1 MRVVALLL
9 ASVLWPTGLLATPA
23 VEKGAPLEIAPGTST
38 WINRNGSVLV
48 LDRGQ
53 DGLLQG
59 YFVNNA
65 PGKGCRGIPYAL
77 DGRIVDGM
85 IAFHVTWRNGVA
97 DCPRQTEWRG
107 EIRPSNEGRLEIHA
121 AWEQF
126 STVVAIGLS
135 SEEPEKGTDLFTL
148 QTGNELLPEGVVPG
162 ISVIP

>member
-85 IAFHVTWRNGVA
+85 ISAELRRA

-126 STVVAIGLS
+126 STVLAIGLS

-148 QTGNELLPEGVVPG
+148 QTGNELLPERVAPG